1 MNKQKIYNAL
11 AILGMII
18 IAVIFSV
25 MPTVQILGVNLI
37 PVRIPPQVIDV
48 ETEAGIV
55 QFDIPPLDLREYSV
69 NHFQIEQWILERL
82 NSHRENASLPHF
94 FLNTQATATSIEHSI
109 DMRDHRFLEVYA
121 SDGRTE
127 QERYSRWF
135 GSESTREKAT
145 VILYFTLEGEFD
157 QHIVELIT
165 DHLFVDGERAST
177 LLGPNYRYIGIGISV
192 DKNGCGYLTITLIG

>member
-1 MNKQKIYNAL
+1 MNKQKISNGL
-11 AILGMII
+11 AIFGMII
-18 IAVIFSV
+18 IAIIFSV

-55 QFDIPPLDLREYSV
+55 QFDIPSLDLREYSV
-69 NHFQIEQWILERL
+69 NHFQIEQWFLERI

-127 QERYSRWF
+127 EERYRRWF

-157 QHIVELIT
+157 QHIVKLIA
-165 DHLFVDGERAST
+165 DHLFVDGERTST
-177 LLGPNYRYIGIGISV
+177 LLDPNYRYIGIGISV